1 MHLTLILPELI
12 WPEPDD
18 RETLDSIDCSALE
31 TLLARSRRTR
41 RPAQSLE
48 ATLADAFGQPPG
60 APYAALRLL
69 GEAYTQAEAS
79 TGYWLCCDPVHLR
92 FHQEQL
98 ILADSSSFGITQGEA
113 LALADELNHEM
124 SNVGRFHVAAPERWY
139 LELADSTLAEAL
151 DTPPLSAVAGR
162 RIDRL
167 LPASAPARRL
177 RALHNEA
184 QMLLHAHPLNAQR
197 ENDGSLAINSLWLW
211 GGGALQERI
220 ESDFDGVWSSN
231 PLAQG
236 LARAAGVPTHRLPVD
251 AATLFEH
258 AAPDTRHLVV
268 LEDLLAPVLYQN
280 GEAYRSALAS
290 LETRWF
296 APLRAALSSGRI
308 SMLRIE
314 ASTAYAALAWE
325 STRRE
330 QWKLWR
336 RPQPLATLAQALAQ
350 ESLLKAAFS

>member
-1 MHLTLILPELI
+1 MQLTLVVPELI

-18 RETLDSIDCSALE
+18 RETLDGLDCPSLE

-41 RPAQSLE
+41 RAAQSLE
-48 ATLADAFGQPPG
+48 ATLADVFGHPPG
-60 APYAALRLL
+60 APYAAFRLL
-69 GEAYTQAEAS
+69 GE
-79 TGYWLCCDPVHLR
+79 GYSAATDVDAAAGCWLCCDPVHLR

-98 ILADSSSFGITQGEA
+98 VLADSASFGITLSEAQA
-113 LALADELNHEM
+113 LAEELNRELAA
-124 SNVGRFHVAAPERWY
+124 VGHFHVTAPERWY
-139 LELADSTLAEAL
+139 LALADSTLADAL

-167 LPASAPARRL
+167 LPATAAARRL

-197 ENDGSLAINSLWLW
+197 ENDGRLAINSLWLW
-211 GGGALQERI
+211 GAGALPARR
-220 ESDFDGVWSSN
+220 ESAVDGVWSSN
-231 PLAQG
+231 PLALG

-258 AAPDTRHLVV
+258 AAPDTSQLIV
-268 LEDLLAPVLYQN
+268 LEDLLAPVLYQH
-280 GEAYRSALAS
+280 GEDYRSALAG
-290 LETRWF
+290 LEARWF
-296 APLRAALSSGRI
+296 APLRAALTRGKLSA
-308 SMLRIE
+308 LRIE

-330 QWKLWR
+330 QWALWR
-336 RPQPLATLAQALAQ
+336 RAQPLAALAQ
-350 ESLLKAAFS
+350 ELAKAA